1 MATISD
7 LAAQTA
13 TTIGIDKDA
22 ARDALTTY
30 LHQMQALEARTIDPE
45 DINADDAA
53 FLVESVRQ
61 AQRSGDLGTRELAK
75 LEDAAAAVSHAE
87 DMVRDTTAERDKLII
102 AALRAGA
109 LVSDVTRAAGISRAR
124 VYQVKD
130 NMKRA

>member
-1 MATISD
+1 MATISE
-7 LAAQTA
+7 LATQAA
-13 TTIGIDKDA
+13 TTLGIDEDA
-22 ARDALTTY
+22 ALDALTTY
-30 LHQMQALEARTIDPE
+30 LGQMEALESRTIDPE
-45 DINADDAA
+45 DINDDDAA

-61 AQRSGDLGTRELAK
+61 AQRSGDLGHRELAR

-87 DMVRDTTAERDKLII
+87 DVVRDTTAERDKLII

-130 NMKRA
+130 NMKQA